1 MLMTEDALNVFHDFG
16 GLGSKCSYDHGE
28 LLNRGSATYYLNV
41 HYCKKSTNIKEYL
54 SYHSTAVL
62 P

>member
-28 LLNRGSATYYLNV
+28 LLNV
-41 HYCKKSTNIKEYL
+41 
-54 SYHSTAVL
+54 VL
-62 P
+62 LRII